1 MKPMDFITWCNRGIM
16 RATKERKA
24 ETVAIA
30 RARQGR
36 LSRNSMTKQ
45 LHNSRH
51 PTFLKNKT
59 HVAHGFYY
67 TVLQRDKRAN
77 KEKS

>member
-1 MKPMDFITWCNRGIM
+1 MDFITQCYRGI
-16 RATKERKA
+16 REQTRRKA
-24 ETVAIA
+24 ETIA

-59 HVAHGFYY
+59 HEAHGFYY
-67 TVLQRDKRAN
+67 TVLQRDKRAT